1 MNGVR
6 VGLPRIARKSGS
18 STRSVNPRLQA
29 NTGLLLLSFV
39 ITLIIFSGCAEED
52 SRTEVT
58 LWHQLNYAERVVLA
72 DLVEQFEATN
82 PDLKITALY
91 RETEE
96 LRSGYQNSALAG
108 RGPELIHGPSDQVGP
123 FATMGIIRPLEDVF
137 SERELAELDSQAL
150 VWYDDHLYQVAD
162 RFGNHLT
169 LVYNKRYVPE
179 PPETIAEMIE
189 IGQANTLDLD
199 GDSKIDRFG
208 LVWNFTEPF
217 FFIPFFHS
225 FGGQLMDE
233 NFHPTLNTEANQRAL
248 QFVQDLRDT
257 YKITPQNADYEI
269 AHTLFNEEQA
279 ALMINGDWS
288 WASYIENGID
298 IGVARIPFNEES
310 GLWPSSLV
318 SPRGFSLNINI
329 DDTKLAATHRFLS
342 FLMSESAQ
350 RQLAAETGIMPSL
363 LSLRDDPVITE
374 NPIMRGSLAQ
384 IEVGTPMPVVPEMR
398 AIWDAMR
405 PHYQAVL
412 GGAMGAEEAAAA
424 MQAEAERK
432 IREMNEVIQPA
443 PYVPALQVIAML
455 GLLVLFGLMVKP
467 MIALVKDLRSRSFIY
482 FMILPAFVVIF
493 ITVVYPFAYNVV
505 LSLSNMGLRNF
516 FSWDVIGFQN
526 YVKVFSEPGFW
537 DVFGKTIVWTGSNIV
552 FHVTIGVFLALLLH
566 RMLPA
571 RGLIRTFLILP
582 WAVPQYITALTWRGM
597 FNQEYGAINLI
608 IGQYLHLPIVN
619 WLGSPT
625 EAFLAV
631 ILTNV
636 WLGFPF
642 MMVVALGGL
651 QSIPNQLYEAAEI
664 DGAGWWTK
672 LRTIT
677 IPLLK
682 PVMAPAIVLGT
693 VWTFNNLNV
702 IWLVSNAGEPSDNT
716 HILVSFVYKSAFN
729 LYRYGYAAAMSMVI
743 FAILLIFGI
752 YYLKR
757 AKATEAVY

>member
-1 MNGVR
+1 MSTMPTTFMSWILVSLILFLA
-6 VGLPRIARKSGS
+6 VGLF
-18 STRSVNPRLQA
+18 T
-29 NTGLLLLSFV
+29 
-39 ITLIIFSGCAEED
+39 GCAESD
-52 SRTEVT
+52 DRTEVT
-58 LWHQLNYAERVVLA
+58 LWHQLNYAERVVL
-72 DLVEQFEATN
+72 DEQVARFEEQN
-82 PDLKITALY
+82 PDIKITALY

-123 FATMGIIRPLEDVF
+123 FATMGIIRPLEDIF
-137 SERELAELDSQAL
+137 SEPELAELDSQAL
-150 VWYDDHLYQVAD
+150 VWYDDYLYQVAD

-169 LVYNKRYVPE
+169 LVYNKEFVPE
-179 PPETIAEMIE
+179 PPQTIAEMIE

-199 GDSKIDRFG
+199 VDSKTDRFG

-217 FFIPFFHS
+217 FFIPFFTG
-225 FGGQLMDE
+225 FGGQLMDDQYR
-233 NFHPTLNTEANQRAL
+233 PTLDTEANVRAL
-248 QFVQDLRDT
+248 QFVQDLRDK
-257 YKITPQNADYEI
+257 YKITPQNADYEV
-269 AHTLFNEEQA
+269 AHTLFKEGQA
-279 ALMINGDWS
+279 AMIINGDWS
-288 WASYIENGID
+288 WATYIEDGID
-298 IGVARIPFNEES
+298 IGVARIPYIEETQR
-310 GLWPSSLV
+310 WPSPLV
-318 SPRGFSLNINI
+318 SPRGFSLNVNI
-329 DDTKLAATHRFLS
+329 AEEKLAATHRFLS
-342 FLMSESAQ
+342 FLMSTPEQ
-350 RQLAAETGIMPSL
+350 RELAARTGIMPSR
-363 LSLRDDPVITE
+363 LSLRDDPVITD
-374 NPIMRGSLAQ
+374 NPIMRGSLLQ
-384 IEVGTPMPVVPEMR
+384 IEVGTPMPVVPELR

-405 PHYQAVL
+405 PSYQAVL
-412 GGAMGAEEAAAA
+412 GGAVTPEEAAAT
-424 MQAEAERK
+424 MQSEAERK
-432 IREMNEVIQPA
+432 IREMNEVIEPA
-443 PYVPALQVIAML
+443 GYVPVLQVIAML
-455 GLLVLFGLMVKP
+455 GLLALFIVLVKP
-467 MIALVKDLRSRSFIY
+467 LIALVKDLRSRSFIY
-482 FMILPAFVVIF
+482 LMILPAFIVIF

-537 DVFGKTIVWTGSNIV
+537 SVFGKTIIWTVSNIV

-566 RMLPA
+566 RVLPG
-571 RGLIRTFLILP
+571 RGVIRTLLILP

-597 FNQEYGAINLI
+597 FNQEYGAINLVI
-608 IGQYLHLPIVN
+608 TRFLHMDPVN

-651 QSIPNQLYEAAEI
+651 QSIPTQLYEAAEI

-677 IPLLK
+677 LPLLK

-743 FAILLIFGI
+743 FAILLAFGV
-752 YYLKR
+752 YYLR
-757 AKATEAVY
+757 TNKATETVY